1 MHDGK
6 KSAVVAHPKEHR
18 PKDSAEAMAAAM
30 GIALLTEEEYRHLQQ
45 QGEFDTTTSSW
56 VKTPAHVRRKGGALF
71 CDRRY
76 DKVFV
81 YHSGAESNYAA
92 RGIRGAPRIWGSF
105 VERSSRSRP
114 SAPSTASA

>member
-1 MHDGK
+1 
-6 KSAVVAHPKEHR
+6 
-18 PKDSAEAMAAAM
+18 M